1 MTFRQFA
8 KIEVNGDNEAP
19 LYAWLKSQKGGM
31 LGSNIK
37 WNFTKFLIDRSG
49 KVMARFE
56 PTADM
61 DEVRKAVEEAL

>member
-1 MTFRQFA
+1 VTFRQFA

-37 WNFTKFLIDRSG
+37 WNFTKFLIDRDG
-49 KVMARFE
+49 RVVDRIAPNVPAARIE
-56 PTADM
+56 KKIK
-61 DEVRKAVEEAL
+61 ELI